1 MHVCLCMCVTVCVH
15 LWIGVR
21 RIHVK
26 CAVQCVCGQSEHH
39 FEFAIVIVVRGG
51 MFIALCNKGLE
62 SFNIQTLDFENTH
75 FYQQPSATNHKRI
88 HSHMWTHPFSHTH
101 TCT

>member
-39 FEFAIVIVVRGG
+39 FE
-51 MFIALCNKGLE
+51 LCNCHCGE
-62 SFNIQTLDFENTH
+62 GVCV
-75 FYQQPSATNHKRI
+75 
-88 HSHMWTHPFSHTH
+88 HSSV
-101 TCT
+101 